1 MNLIDSLRLSVTQ
14 RCNLRCPYCHRE
26 GQRVSKREMSLL
38 KIERIM
44 RDVREI
50 GVKNVKITGGEPLVR
65 EDIVDIVRTIKKYGF
80 DDVSLVTN
88 GLLLARYAKG
98 LKEAGLDRLNIG
110 CDSLNS
116 DMLLKNKRNI
126 ESGLKIA
133 KDVGFNHVK
142 LNMVVLKGINDE
154 EIKDM
159 IEFARW
165 NRVVLQLIELIR
177 FNVDDV
183 FYEKHFFDLSGV
195 EKELEEKAIS
205 ITLREI
211 HNRRQYNLG
220 DVVVEVVRP
229 FTGDFCTRCRR
240 IRITADG
247 WIKPCLRRNDN
258 LVEFKGKYSLLEA
271 IRRKG
276 VLYV

>member
-1 MNLIDSLRLSVTQ
+1 
-14 RCNLRCPYCHRE
+14 
-26 GQRVSKREMSLL
+26 MSLL